1 MPIRPMNFADIPAV
15 LQIQAELSFQDW
27 NERQYEQEIKAPYTY
42 AVVYEKTAPY
52 VVTRYFT
59 YWGPIPNFYLSRSA
73 NLHNVTASGAS
84 YCKPGFRSWSSKN
97 PTVAF

>member
-42 AVVYEKTAPY
+42 AVVYEKDGY
-52 VVTRYFT
+52 
-59 YWGPIPNFYLSRSA
+59 
-73 NLHNVTASGAS
+73 
-84 YCKPGFRSWSSKN
+84 K
-97 PTVAF
+97 TVFLFV